1 MKKVIL
7 ATMLIFI
14 LIISS
19 VTLFA
24 CDDLMNAL
32 NEANNENNP
41 VDPIDP
47 ANPVDPIDPVDP
59 VNPVD
64 PVVEEFVYEKEGE
77 STIYFG
83 SYPQSQEKDTT
94 ICAALNE
101 KAGALPTADNKNAW
115 TDYEYYC
122 GGVVTSY
129 MWYQDVEYNGAKYR
143 GVYFTE
149 YRPVATD
156 RDFTEWDTILDSYDE
171 LTEKY
176 TSQEFFGYEKAN
188 VYWFKFEKIK
198 WNILNTKDGNVLISS
213 VLSIDSQDY
222 EPSTNNDE
230 YNHNGG
236 TGYADNYALSHI
248 RKWLNYNFYSTA
260 FSAKQKEIIQTTELD
275 NSAEAFGSSTR
286 YWLGSPTDKYVCEKT
301 NDKIFLLSF
310 GEVETYYPE
319 KANRDAKGSDY
330 AKSQGLFTLHY
341 EDYLGGLSLDD
352 EDMVSDTWCLTRVGA
367 YVFYDGTWDTEE
379 REFTWYGI
387 RPACWIKL

>member
-7 ATMLIFI
+7 ATMLVFI

-24 CDDLMNAL
+24 CDDLEQAL
-32 NEANNENNP
+32 NNLENDNNP
-41 VDPIDP
+41 
-47 ANPVDPIDPVDP
+47 ANPVDP

-64 PVVEEFVYEKEGE
+64 PANPVEEEFIYEKDGE

-94 ICAALNE
+94 ICAALNQ
-101 KAGALPTADNKNAW
+101 KAGALPTAENKNGW

-129 MWYQDVEYNGAKYR
+129 MWYQDIEYNGAKYR

-149 YRPVATD
+149 YRPVAID
-156 RDFTEWDTILDSYDE
+156 RDFTEWDSILDDDS

-176 TSQEFFGYEKAN
+176 TSQSYFGFEKAN

-198 WNILNTKDGNVLISS
+198 WSILNTKDGNVLISS
-213 VLSIDSQDY
+213 ILSIDAQEY
-222 EPSTNNDE
+222 EPSTKNDE
-230 YNHNGG
+230 YEHNGG
-236 TGYADNYALSHI
+236 TGYANNYALSHI

-260 FSAKQKEIIQTTELD
+260 FSAKQKEIIQTIEVD
-275 NSAEAFGSSTR
+275 NSIESYGTANTHWAGASN
-286 YWLGSPTDKYVCEKT
+286 DKLICDNT

-310 GEVETYYPE
+310 GEVETYYPQYADRA
-319 KANRDAKGSDY
+319 ANGSDY

-341 EDYLGGLSLDD
+341 EDYLGGLSLD
-352 EDMVSDTWCLTRVGA
+352 EDGMVSDTWWITRA
-367 YVFYDGTWDTEE
+367 NNQVFYDGHWASEG